1 MKKTLLV
8 ISFMVA
14 GMTAFAEERITLNE
28 NDSTITYNGIKIA
41 NGADDNMFVKDVD
54 QVGVGLYCKYSP
66 MSVMKK
72 NYGPDFKSVSVG
84 IYF

>member
-8 ISFMVA
+8 ISFLVV

-41 NGADDNMFVKDVD
+41 NIWK
-54 QVGVGLYCKYSP
+54 QL
-66 MSVMKK
+66 
-72 NYGPDFKSVSVG
+72 
-84 IYF
+84 